1 MLCTNSFPVHLD
13 FLCIRVCLTAG
24 TDAVTS
30 SAPLLGT
37 AMVGQWQLLALP
49 DPAVSAETWHMQQKI
64 VMSHVQSHS
73 HGSPCE

>member
-1 MLCTNSFPVHLD
+1 
-13 FLCIRVCLTAG
+13 
-24 TDAVTS
+24 
-30 SAPLLGT
+30 
-37 AMVGQWQLLALP
+37 MVGQWQLLALP